1 MTPPVRVALSGI
13 VCIASAI
20 SSVAQHRLG
29 PQAAFEAPK
38 LAAASDD
45 GEKAIKRFQL
55 PSGWKAELWA
65 TEPDVAHGVSFD
77 IADDGRV
84 FVVES
89 FRAWRGVPDIRG
101 IMDWLDEDLACRSVE
116 DRLAMMERH
125 LGRDGMKDYY
135 RNTERI
141 RLLTDPDRKGRATR
155 SVVFAENF
163 ATPLDGV
170 AAGVLARGKDVYFAN
185 IPNVWHLRDEN
196 LDGVADTRRSLSYG
210 HGIRVGFLGHDLHG
224 LVWGPDAK
232 LYFSI
237 GDRASM
243 IRQGDKT
250 IGTPDSGAVFR
261 CNADGSELEMIY
273 QGLRNPQ
280 ELVFDEWGNL
290 FTGDNNSDGGDQ
302 ARWTYLIEGGDSGW
316 RIGWQFLEQPN
327 PRGPWN
333 SEKMWHPQN
342 ESQPAYLTPPIKNI
356 TAGPS
361 GVAYYPGT
369 GLGPEWNGTFTV
381 CDFRGSGTGSG
392 IWAFKLRPK
401 GATFEIVEDRKMI
414 WSIAATDAA
423 WGPDGSFWMLD
434 WVDGWEPVG
443 KGRVYRAYNPQFQQQ
458 TIVEE
463 TRKILSGGVSNRS
476 DKELLSLLGHP
487 NQRVRQA
494 AQFELAGRGDKVV
507 DALAR
512 LAKGG
517 KSIHARLHAVW
528 ALGNIQAKAHKAG
541 RDLQAEELDAVLAVI
556 GDSDPHLRSAAAR
569 VLGDA
574 AYPAAYDAL
583 VLRTRDQDSHVAAVA
598 TIALGKLQ
606 RRESVPAVIAVLEA
620 NADRDPFLR
629 HAAVQA
635 LVGIGDF
642 DALQALAKHPNASV
656 RMGVLLAMRRLER
669 HEIALFLRDSDPR
682 LVLEAARAIND
693 LPISGAMVDLAE
705 LIGTLG
711 PDSNPALARRVINA
725 NQRFGTVKTAQA
737 LAKFSAE
744 RRGADPIRAEALDC
758 LSIWAKNPGRDRITG
773 LWRPTAFARDAVVPR
788 DALKPFMDELLS
800 TAPNPVRSAAA
811 VTAGSLEIKE
821 AAPVL
826 ASIVRERQGDATLRV
841 AAIQALARIQTG
853 QYLLALEAAQKDPE
867 EAVRKAALKMSV
879 EFPPQAQSEGG
890 TSVADPTGRLVEVIR
905 SGTLA
910 EKQGAMASLG
920 KLKTEPAIEQLRMW
934 MNNLLVGKVQTE
946 LQLDVLDAASQHP
959 SLQPLVERWKAGH
972 AATKPFGVEPWK
984 VCLTGGSAEEGRKV
998 FVERA
1003 EVACV
1008 RCHKVNGEGGEVGPE
1023 LTGLVEKQGREY
1035 VLQSIIHPNA
1045 AVAVGFESVLVTLK
1059 NGSAYAGIIKSETP
1073 ESLEINSPE
1082 EGLVTVR
1089 KVDIQSR
1096 EKGLS
1101 GMPEGL
1107 GDLLSRQ
1114 DLRNL
1119 IEYLASAK

>member
-1 MTPPVRVALSGI
+1 MIPPVRLALSGI
-13 VCIASAI
+13 ACLASAV
-20 SSVAQHRLG
+20 SLVAQHRLG
-29 PQAAFEAPK
+29 PQSSFEAPK

-65 TEPDVAHGVSFD
+65 AEPDVAHGVSFD

-125 LGRDGMKDYY
+125 LGRDGMKDYHK
-135 RNTERI
+135 NSERI

-155 SVVFAENF
+155 SVIFADNF

-185 IPNVWHLRDEN
+185 IPNVWLLRDEN
-196 LDGVADTRRSLSYG
+196 LDGTADSRRSLSYG
-210 HGIRVGFLGHDLHG
+210 HGVRVGFLGHDLHG

-302 ARWTYLIEGGDSGW
+302 ARWTHLIEGGDSGW

-342 ESQPAYLTPPIKNI
+342 DSQPAYLTPPIKNI

-392 IWAFKLRPK
+392 IWGFKLRPK
-401 GATFEIVEDRKMI
+401 GASFEIVEDRKMI

-443 KGRVYRAYNPQFQQQ
+443 KGRIYRAYNPQTQQEQ
-458 TIVEE
+458 IVEE
-463 TRKILSGGVSNRS
+463 TRKLLATGFSNRS
-476 DKELLSLLGHP
+476 DKELISLLGHP
-487 NQRVRQA
+487 NQRVRQN
-494 AQFELAGRGDKVV
+494 AQFELAGRGEKVA
-507 DALAR
+507 DALAKV
-512 LAKGG
+512 AKGG
-517 KSIHARLHAVW
+517 RSVHARLHAIW
-528 ALGNIQAKAHKAG
+528 ALGNIQAQAHKAG
-541 RDLQAEELDAVLAVI
+541 RDLQAEELDAVVAVI
-556 GDSDPHLRSAAAR
+556 GDADPHIRSAAAK

-574 AYPAAYDAL
+574 AYPAAHDAL
-583 VLRTRDQDSHVAAVA
+583 VLRTQDKDSQVVATA
-598 TIALGKLQ
+598 TIALGKLK
-606 RRESVPAVIAVLEA
+606 RRESIPAVLTVLEA

-635 LVGIGDF
+635 LFSVGDL
-642 DALQALAKHPNASV
+642 DALLASAKHPNASV

-669 HEIALFLRDSDPR
+669 NEIAVFLRDSDPR

-705 LIGTLG
+705 MIGSLG
-711 PDSNPALARRVINA
+711 PESNPALARRVINA
-725 NQRFGTVKTAQA
+725 NQRFGTAKTAQA

-744 RRGADPIRAEALDC
+744 GRGADAIRAEALDC
-758 LSIWAKNPGRDRITG
+758 LSVWPKGPGRDRVTG
-773 LWRPTAFARDAVVPR
+773 LWRPTAFARDVAVPR
-788 DALKPFMDELLS
+788 EALKPFMDELLS

-811 VTAGSLEIKE
+811 ASAGSLVIKE
-821 AAPVL
+821 AAPLL
-826 ASIVRERQGDATLRV
+826 ASIVRERQGDAPLRV

-853 QYLLALEAAQKDPE
+853 QYGLALEAAQKDPE
-867 EAVRKAALKMSV
+867 ESVRKAALRMSV

-890 TSVADPTGRLVEVIR
+890 GPAVDPTAQLIEVIMK
-905 SGTLA
+905 GTLA

-920 KLKTEPAIEQLRMW
+920 KLKSQPAVEQLRTW
-934 MNNLLVGKVQTE
+934 LNNLLVGKVQPE

-959 SLQPLVERWKAGH
+959 ALQPLVDRWKVDH
-972 AATKPFGVEPWK
+972 AASKPYGVEPWK
-984 VCLTGGSAEEGRKV
+984 VCLMGGNAEEGRKV

-1008 RCHKVNGEGGEVGPE
+1008 RCHKVDGEGGEVGPE
-1023 LTGLVEKQGREY
+1023 LTGLVEKKGRDY
-1035 VLQSIIHPNA
+1035 VLQSIVHPNA
-1045 AVAVGFESVLVTLK
+1045 AVATGFESVLVTLK

-1073 ESLEINSPE
+1073 DALEINSPE

-1089 KVDIQSR
+1089 TADIQSR

-1119 IEYLASAK
+1119 IEYLATAK